1 MSDRVW
7 TIKDILDW
15 TRNDL
20 ERNGDEHPRLS
31 AEWLLSAAT
40 GKSRVE
46 LYLNFDQPLTPA
58 ELKAMREGVVRRRA
72 GEPLQYVTGEV
83 PFRHIILRCE
93 RGVLIP
99 RPETEILVDAALE
112 GVDAAAKRKALLPDV
127 QEEVVEEDESAEP
140 QNAAN
145 AKGSESTA
153 VSSRTSSLSD
163 GDVEYVPIQTEG
175 SSQSSEVESFSE
187 INSDTSDVKK
197 DDELD
202 IAKVGPRKVRVAD
215 LCCGTG
221 CIGLS
226 IASEREDAVVWEGD
240 LSEQAVSLTERNR
253 DALNLTSRVAA
264 AQGDL
269 YEALPDELAG
279 TLDVVVSNPPYI
291 PSAVV
296 PTLSQEV
303 VGYEPGLAL
312 DGGEDG
318 LDLFRRLLEGAPQW
332 LAPDGMLCVELFED
346 SLDAAA
352 ALVHD
357 QEGWA
362 HVEIRPDLTGR
373 PRVLV
378 AIREGKQ

>member
-1 MSDRVW
+1 MADRVW

-112 GVDAAAKRKALLPDV
+112 GVDAAAKRKSLLP
-127 QEEVVEEDESAEP
+127 EEVEAPAEEGEPAESLDAADVKEP
-140 QNAAN
+140 NPP
-145 AKGSESTA
+145 SDA
-153 VSSRTSSLSD
+153 VRTSSLSD
-163 GDVEYVPIQTEG
+163 GDVEYVPIQTGEPNQG
-175 SSQSSEVESFSE
+175 PEVELLSG
-187 INSDTSDVKK
+187 NDLDASDTAKN
-197 DDELD
+197 DELD
-202 IAKVGPRKVRVAD
+202 IAKVSPRAVRVAD

-253 DALNLTSRVAA
+253 DALNLTSRVAV

-269 YEALPDELAG
+269 YHALPDELAG

-296 PTLSQEV
+296 PTLPQEV

-318 LDLFRRLLEGAPQW
+318 LDLFRRLLEGAPHW
-332 LAPDGMLCVELFED
+332 LAPAGMLCVELFED
-346 SLDAAA
+346 SLDQAAA
-352 ALVHD
+352 SVRD

-362 HVEIRPDLTGR
+362 HVEVRPDLTGR

-378 AIREGKQ
+378 AVREGE

>member
-1 MSDRVW
+1 MADRVW

-20 ERNGDEHPRLS
+20 EHNGDEHPRLS

-112 GVDAAAKRKALLPDV
+112 GVDAAAKRRALLPETEMAT
-127 QEEVVEEDESAEP
+127 EEGESLEP
-140 QNAAN
+140 QDVLEARDPVQKLA
-145 AKGSESTA
+145 SLP
-153 VSSRTSSLSD
+153 TSSLSD

-175 SSQSSEVESFSE
+175 VLQASETESFSE
-187 INSDTSDVKK
+187 EDADAPDVSKN
-197 DDELD
+197 DELD
-202 IAKVGPRKVRVAD
+202 IEKVSPLKVRVAD

-226 IASEREDAVVWEGD
+226 IASEREDTVVWEGD

-253 DALNLTSRVAA
+253 DALNLTSRVVA

-269 YEALPDELAG
+269 YEALPGELAG
-279 TLDVVVSNPPYI
+279 TLDVIVSNPPYI

-296 PTLSQEV
+296 PTLPQEV

-312 DGGEDG
+312 DGGKDG

-332 LAPDGMLCVELFED
+332 LAPEGMLCVELFED

-352 ALVHD
+352 ALAQD
-357 QEGWA
+357 QKGWA

-373 PRVLV
+373 PRVLIAV
-378 AIREGKQ
+378 REGER

>member
-1 MSDRVW
+1 MADRVW

-20 ERNGDEHPRLS
+20 EHNGDEHPRLS

-112 GVDAAAKRKALLPDV
+112 GVDAAVKRRALPP
-127 QEEVVEEDESAEP
+127 EEDESLEP
-140 QNAAN
+140 QAIQET
-145 AKGSESTA
+145 KDLDQ
-153 VSSRTSSLSD
+153 TSSASLTSPLSD
-163 GDVEYVPIQTEG
+163 GNVEYVPIQTEEVL
-175 SSQSSEVESFSE
+175 QVSETESFSE
-187 INSDTSDVKK
+187 GDADVP
-197 DDELD
+197 DDSENDELD
-202 IAKVGPRKVRVAD
+202 IEKVSPRKVRVAD

-226 IASEREDAVVWEGD
+226 IASEREDVVVWEGD

-253 DALNLTSRVAA
+253 DALNLTSRVAV

-269 YEALPDELAG
+269 YEALPGELAG
-279 TLDVVVSNPPYI
+279 TLDVIVSNPPYI

-296 PTLSQEV
+296 PTLPQEV

-312 DGGEDG
+312 DGGKDG

-332 LAPDGMLCVELFED
+332 LAPEGMLCVELFED

-352 ALVHD
+352 SLVRD
-357 QEGWA
+357 QKGWA

-373 PRVLV
+373 PRVLIAV
-378 AIREGKQ
+378 REG

>member
-1 MSDRVW
+1 MADRVW

-20 ERNGDEHPRLS
+20 EHNGDEHPRLS

-99 RPETEILVDAALE
+99 RPETEILVAAALK
-112 GVDAAAKRKALLPDV
+112 GVDAAAKRRALLP
-127 QEEVVEEDESAEP
+127 EEEIVAEEDESLEP
-140 QNAAN
+140 QAIQET
-145 AKGSESTA
+145 KDLDQ
-153 VSSRTSSLSD
+153 TSSASLTSPLSD
-163 GDVEYVPIQTEG
+163 GNVEYVPIQTEEVL
-175 SSQSSEVESFSE
+175 QASETESFSE
-187 INSDTSDVKK
+187 GGADVPDVSKN
-197 DDELD
+197 DELD
-202 IAKVGPRKVRVAD
+202 IEKLSPHKVRVAD

-226 IASEREDAVVWEGD
+226 IASEREDVVVWEGD

-253 DALNLTSRVAA
+253 DALNLTSRVTV

-269 YEALPDELAG
+269 YEALPGELAG
-279 TLDVVVSNPPYI
+279 TLDVIVSNPPYI

-296 PTLSQEV
+296 PTLPQEV

-312 DGGEDG
+312 DGGKDG

-332 LAPDGMLCVELFED
+332 LAPEGMLCVELFED

-352 ALVHD
+352 ALAQD
-357 QEGWA
+357 QKGWA

-373 PRVLV
+373 PRVLIAV
-378 AIREGKQ
+378 REG